1 MELFPGLT
9 QSMSFFFCKA
19 MDNVVSYHH
28 EFLMPEH
35 LLLSVIDHPEVVR
48 IMRRMKIDQKSMRQ
62 ELDAWLKQQERI
74 PKEFSHVKPEPS
86 VLFKAMHSSAYL
98 VNLAGGAGVKLNV
111 THFLT
116 AMLTLPYA
124 EAPYLIDKY
133 IGELGEKFTRLV
145 GEKFPDEE
153 DPEMKEFSKFSPLL
167 ANESEGGLSD
177 EELMNEMRAFIESG
191 SSDFDDDD
199 EDGDD
204 GDFWYDDDDDNDE
217 DDGIDNDEYDDPE
230 GWQTGKRHPSDW
242 HKLVTCISDK
252 VNQHNPLIGRE
263 KELDRTI
270 QVLCRVEKN
279 NPLHVGEP
287 GVGKTALVFGLAKL
301 INENQVPDR
310 LKGARIYGMDIGQ
323 MLAGSQY
330 RGDFEKRIK
339 MVMDGAAKEGNVII
353 YIDEIHNMIGAGRG
367 SDGGPDASNMLKQ
380 YLEAGDI
387 RFIGSTTYEEYNR
400 YMAKSKGI
408 VRRFQQIDIKEP
420 SVDEAIKIL
429 EGLQHKYNIYH
440 GVTYRKDALE
450 YAVRAS
456 DKYISNRFLPDK
468 AIDLMD
474 EAGAYLEVHPA
485 NRQRSYVTKAVIQ
498 QILTKVCKIDAAAI
512 KDEDNSALASL
523 RQRMLDKIYGQDTA
537 VDKVVEAVMMA
548 KAGLIDD
555 DKPMASLLFVGP
567 TGVGKT
573 EVARVLAR
581 ELGIELVRFDMS
593 EYTEKH
599 AVAKL
604 IGSPAGYVG
613 YEDGG
618 QLTDAIRKTPNCV
631 LLLDEIEKAH
641 SDIYNIL
648 LQVMDY
654 ARLTDNK
661 GQKADFR
668 NVILIMTSNAGA
680 QYASQ
685 ANIGFAGNVSRGQA
699 MLAQVKKTFRPEFIN
714 RLSDTVVFHDM
725 DRHMAELILDKKL
738 AQLADKLSAKGVSIE
753 LTPQAREHLLKW
765 GFTKEYGA
773 REMDRV
779 IGNRL
784 KPVLMKALL
793 FGKLKKGGKAV
804 VKLEGKELVI

>member
-1 MELFPGLT
+1 
-9 QSMSFFFCKA
+9 MSFFFCKA

-124 EAPYLIDKY
+124 EAPFLIDKY
-133 IGELGEKFTRLV
+133 IGEQGEKFTRLV

-167 ANESEGGLSD
+167 ANESGGGLSD

-191 SSDFDDDD
+191 SSDFDDAD

-242 HKLVTCISDK
+242 HKLVTCISEK
-252 VNQHNPLIGRE
+252 VDQHNPLIGRE

-270 QVLCRVEKN
+270 QVLCRAEKN

-753 LTPQAREHLLKW
+753 LTSQAREHLLKW

>member
-1 MELFPGLT
+1 
-9 QSMSFFFCKA
+9 MSFFFCKA

-124 EAPYLIDKY
+124 EAPFLIDKY

-153 DPEMKEFSKFSPLL
+153 DPEMKELSKFSPLL

-242 HKLVTCISDK
+242 HKLVTCISEK
-252 VNQHNPLIGRE
+252 VDQHNPLIGRE

-270 QVLCRVEKN
+270 QVLCRAEKN

-753 LTPQAREHLLKW
+753 LTSQAREHLLKW

>member
-124 EAPYLIDKY
+124 EAPFLIDKY
-133 IGELGEKFTRLV
+133 IGEQGEKFTRLV

-167 ANESEGGLSD
+167 ANESGGGLSD

-217 DDGIDNDEYDDPE
+217 DDGIEDDEYDDPE

-252 VNQHNPLIGRE
+252 VDQHNPLIGRE

-270 QVLCRVEKN
+270 QVLCRAEKN

>member
-1 MELFPGLT
+1 
-9 QSMSFFFCKA
+9 MSFFFCKA

-35 LLLSVIDHPEVVR
+35 LLLSVIDHPEVAR

-116 AMLTLPYA
+116 AMLTLPYT
-124 EAPYLIDKY
+124 EAPFLIDKY
-133 IGELGEKFTRLV
+133 IGEQGEKFTRLV

-153 DPEMKEFSKFSPLL
+153 DPEMKELSKLSPLL

-252 VNQHNPLIGRE
+252 VDQHNPLIGRE

-270 QVLCRVEKN
+270 QVLCRAEKN

-753 LTPQAREHLLKW
+753 LTPQTREQLLKW

>member
-1 MELFPGLT
+1 
-9 QSMSFFFCKA
+9 MSFFFCKA

-35 LLLSVIDHPEVVR
+35 LLLSIIDHPEVAR

-116 AMLTLPYA
+116 AMLTLPYT
-124 EAPYLIDKY
+124 EAPFLIDKY
-133 IGELGEKFTRLV
+133 IGEQGEKFTRLV

-153 DPEMKEFSKFSPLL
+153 DPEMKELSKFSPLL

-252 VNQHNPLIGRE
+252 VDQHNPLIGRE

-270 QVLCRVEKN
+270 QVLCRAEKN

-738 AQLADKLSAKGVSIE
+738 AQLADKLSAKGVCIE
-753 LTPQAREHLLKW
+753 LTPQAREQLLKW

>member
-124 EAPYLIDKY
+124 EAPFLIDKY
-133 IGELGEKFTRLV
+133 IGEQGEKFTRLV

-167 ANESEGGLSD
+167 ANESGGGLSD

-217 DDGIDNDEYDDPE
+217 DDGIEDDEYDDPE

-242 HKLVTCISDK
+242 HKLVTCISEK
-252 VNQHNPLIGRE
+252 VDQHNPLIGRE

-270 QVLCRVEKN
+270 QVLCRAEKN

-380 YLEAGDI
+380 YLEAGNI